1 MANINTL
8 SDVAT
13 YLSCELSRELR
24 ENADFSNP
32 EVSQLA
38 DAIVE
43 VFSNFEQEVNGY
55 ESQQQDEEQ

>member
-8 SDVAT
+8 SEVAT
-13 YLSCELSRELR
+13 YLSGEFSRELR